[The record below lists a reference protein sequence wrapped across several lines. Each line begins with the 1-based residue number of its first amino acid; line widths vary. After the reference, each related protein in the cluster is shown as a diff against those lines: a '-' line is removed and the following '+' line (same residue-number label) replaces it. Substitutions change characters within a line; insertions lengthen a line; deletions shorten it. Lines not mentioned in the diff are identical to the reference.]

1 MAVGGGKVS
10 AERRFSHHRV
20 FDGHCESRRNRMAEK
35 VKVWFD
41 PEGDFL
47 EVRFS
52 DAPGVMRETAHD
64 GLMERVDEQGQVVG
78 FSILGVSRFRKERP
92 FEAELT
98 SG

>member
-1 MAVGGGKVS
+1 
-10 AERRFSHHRV
+10 
-20 FDGHCESRRNRMAEK
+20 MAEK

-52 DAPGVMRETAHD
+52 DAPGFMRETAHNA
-64 GLMERVDEQGQVVG
+64 LMERVDEHGQVVG

-92 FEAELT
+92 FESEFIVCKYARSLRNQEALP
-98 SG
+98 SHPRCAYP

>member
-1 MAVGGGKVS
+1 
-10 AERRFSHHRV
+10 
-20 FDGHCESRRNRMAEK
+20 MAEK

-52 DAPGVMRETAHD
+52 DAPVSCATAYD
-64 GLMERVDEQGQVVG
+64 ALMERVDEHGQVVG

-92 FEAELT
+92 LKAELT
-98 SG
+98 AGK